1 MAVACINHQE
11 GTRTS
16 SLEDAVLIG
25 CSYPSSSCCS
35 HSQSGQLAGRLPQ
48 TKKSF
53 NFFVRN
59 GEHQVGDVYLF
70 SVETGGFLP
79 HLTSTMK
86 ECFTRYLNMPSTQV
100 NFLNIKQTLMK
111 ENPNIWSDRPMSATL
126 LKVLALEVLHL
137 LNLRQAMLD
146 GMLADFTL
154 LVDSYLN
161 APCPEKTDDLDRT
174 EGRGLILKP
183 AGCPTLEEI
192 PCSSGGRSPHPGQL
206 LSGGVLVGGEAGSRE
221 PDDLLVER
229 VEEMGVTG
237 FLFLLSSRLM
247 GRENGILPRVLCYP
261 VWQLSPT
268 WHRKSLLPFCGKR
281 DLRVSHVRKAKDL
294 TTGEAL
300 RGARLFFGQNVLN
313 VEPVEESTNAGQE
326 VEGETLEER
335 SCTQPLKIA
344 QSIHQEEPSNVVR
357 AIKRAVDNEE
367 VVYTVINQF
376 QTMFQSTILHLQS
389 QKVLGLG
396 AAGLNLSQYGKL
408 CWLQVA
414 TRKHV
419 LLFDILTMGP
429 GVFKNGLQVVL
440 EDKGILKVIHDCRWL
455 GDILSH
461 QYGVNLN
468 NVFDTQV
475 GDVYLFSVETGG
487 FLPHRTSTMKECL
500 TRYLNMPATQVNF
513 LNIKQTLMKISC
525 SVLPKELQQLCV
537 LQQRRREQAL
547 KEYNVNSQ
555 GFLTRSEN
563 EKPRSHDL

>member
-1 MAVACINHQE
+1 MDS
-11 GTRTS
+11 TS
-16 SLEDAVLIG
+16 N
-25 CSYPSSSCCS
+25 
-35 HSQSGQLAGRLPQ
+35 
-48 TKKSF
+48 KSF
-53 NFFVRN
+53 LSDIIGKTIKITTTN
-59 GEHQVGDVYLF
+59 GYFQGVLF
-70 SVETGGFLP
+70 SVHEDRA
-79 HLTSTMK
+79 
-86 ECFTRYLNMPSTQV
+86 C
-100 NFLNIKQTLMK
+100 TL
-111 ENPNIWSDRPMSATL
+111 I
-126 LKVLALEVLHL
+126 
-137 LNLRQAMLD
+137 
-146 GMLADFTL
+146 
-154 LVDSYLN
+154 
-161 APCPEKTDDLDRT
+161 
-174 EGRGLILKP
+174 
-183 AGCPTLEEI
+183 
-192 PCSSGGRSPHPGQL
+192 
-206 LSGGVLVGGEAGSRE
+206 
-221 PDDLLVER
+221 
-229 VEEMGVTG
+229 
-237 FLFLLSSRLM
+237 
-247 GRENGILPRVLCYP
+247 
-261 VWQLSPT
+261 
-268 WHRKSLLPFCGKR
+268 
-281 DLRVSHVRKAKDL
+281 KAKDL

-419 LLFDILTMGP
+419 FLFDILTMGP

-513 LNIKQTLMKISC
+513 LNIKQTLMKENPNMWSDRPMSATLLKVLALEVLHLLNLRQAMLDDMLADFTLLVDSYLNAPCPERTDDLDRTEISC

>member
-1 MAVACINHQE
+1 M
-11 GTRTS
+11 
-16 SLEDAVLIG
+16 
-25 CSYPSSSCCS
+25 
-35 HSQSGQLAGRLPQ
+35 
-48 TKKSF
+48 
-53 NFFVRN
+53 
-59 GEHQVGDVYLF
+59 
-70 SVETGGFLP
+70 
-79 HLTSTMK
+79 
-86 ECFTRYLNMPSTQV
+86 
-100 NFLNIKQTLMK
+100 
-111 ENPNIWSDRPMSATL
+111 
-126 LKVLALEVLHL
+126 
-137 LNLRQAMLD
+137 
-146 GMLADFTL
+146 
-154 LVDSYLN
+154 
-161 APCPEKTDDLDRT
+161 
-174 EGRGLILKP
+174 
-183 AGCPTLEEI
+183 
-192 PCSSGGRSPHPGQL
+192 
-206 LSGGVLVGGEAGSRE
+206 
-221 PDDLLVER
+221 
-229 VEEMGVTG
+229 
-237 FLFLLSSRLM
+237 
-247 GRENGILPRVLCYP
+247 
-261 VWQLSPT
+261 
-268 WHRKSLLPFCGKR
+268 
-281 DLRVSHVRKAKDL
+281 
-294 TTGEAL
+294 
-300 RGARLFFGQNVLN
+300 
-313 VEPVEESTNAGQE
+313 
-326 VEGETLEER
+326 
-335 SCTQPLKIA
+335 A
-344 QSIHQEEPSNVVR
+344 QSRREQI
-357 AIKRAVDNEE
+357 DNEE

-555 GFLTRSEN
+555 GFLTRQMS
-563 EKPRSHDL
+563 

>member
-1 MAVACINHQE
+1 MDS
-11 GTRTS
+11 TS
-16 SLEDAVLIG
+16 N
-25 CSYPSSSCCS
+25 
-35 HSQSGQLAGRLPQ
+35 
-48 TKKSF
+48 KSF
-53 NFFVRN
+53 LSDIIGKTIKITTTN
-59 GEHQVGDVYLF
+59 GYFQGVLF
-70 SVETGGFLP
+70 SVHEDRA
-79 HLTSTMK
+79 
-86 ECFTRYLNMPSTQV
+86 C
-100 NFLNIKQTLMK
+100 TL
-111 ENPNIWSDRPMSATL
+111 I
-126 LKVLALEVLHL
+126 
-137 LNLRQAMLD
+137 
-146 GMLADFTL
+146 
-154 LVDSYLN
+154 
-161 APCPEKTDDLDRT
+161 
-174 EGRGLILKP
+174 
-183 AGCPTLEEI
+183 
-192 PCSSGGRSPHPGQL
+192 
-206 LSGGVLVGGEAGSRE
+206 
-221 PDDLLVER
+221 
-229 VEEMGVTG
+229 
-237 FLFLLSSRLM
+237 
-247 GRENGILPRVLCYP
+247 
-261 VWQLSPT
+261 
-268 WHRKSLLPFCGKR
+268 
-281 DLRVSHVRKAKDL
+281 KAKDL

-376 QTMFQSTILHLQS
+376 QTMFQST
-389 QKVLGLG
+389 
-396 AAGLNLSQYGKL
+396 
-408 CWLQVA
+408 
-414 TRKHV
+414 
-419 LLFDILTMGP
+419 
-429 GVFKNGLQVVL
+429 
-440 EDKGILKVIHDCRWL
+440 VIHDCRWL

-500 TRYLNMPATQVNF
+500 TRYLNMPSTQVNF
-513 LNIKQTLMKISC
+513 LNIKQTLMKENPNMWSDRPMSATLLKVLALEVLHLLNLRQAMLDGMLADFTLLVDSYLNAPCPERTDDLDRTEISC